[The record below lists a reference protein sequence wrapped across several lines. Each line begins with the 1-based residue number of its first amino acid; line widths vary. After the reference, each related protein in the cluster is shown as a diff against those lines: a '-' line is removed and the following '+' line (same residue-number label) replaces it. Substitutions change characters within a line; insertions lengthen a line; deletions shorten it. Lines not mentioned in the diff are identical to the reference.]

1 MWDRI
6 IKTDTVYV
14 FSVTLLSSASPP
26 FLPTF
31 PIAHSLL
38 LSALSHSFPFYLT
51 TFLSSCK
58 PLLHPSASISTFS
71 SFILLSSCIALFELP
86 PLSFFI
92 LCSPLTLLSFC
103 IKACIHSFIQRSTKW
118 SFSMRCIRHTHIHL
132 FTSCCIITCV
142 LSAFFTLFNP
152 TVMFCLFASFLQS
165 GSAYFV
171 MLVQEYVC

>member
-71 SFILLSSCIALFELP
+71 SFILLSSCIALFKLP

-103 IKACIHSFIQRSTKW
+103 IKACIHSFIH
-118 SFSMRCIRHTHIHL
+118 SFSVPLSEVSLCVVSVIHTYICLLRVALSLVSSLPFSLFLIPLWCFAFLLHSCRVALHIL
-132 FTSCCIITCV
+132 
-142 LSAFFTLFNP
+142 
-152 TVMFCLFASFLQS
+152 
-165 GSAYFV
+165 
-171 MLVQEYVC
+171 

>member
-1 MWDRI
+1 MWDCI
-6 IKTDTVYV
+6 IKTDTVYA

-86 PLSFFI
+86 PPSFFI

-103 IKACIHSFIQRSTKW
+103 IKACIHSFSVPLSEVSLCVVSVI
-118 SFSMRCIRHTHIHL
+118 HTYICL
-132 FTSCCIITCV
+132 LRV
-142 LSAFFTLFNP
+142 ALSL
-152 TVMFCLFASFLQS
+152 VSFLPFPLFLIPLWCFAFLLHS
-165 GSAYFV
+165 CRVA
-171 MLVQEYVC
+171 LHIL